1 MELLCVV
8 VTYQL
13 ALHGSVITSL
23 PPPVPASKTLVRPWT
38 LLLLRTGTSHGYDI
52 RQAII
57 ATGYPDPGSGT
68 IYRLLRDLEN
78 AGLVL
83 SHWEQP
89 AKGPE
94 RHVYRLTDEGRRQL
108 DADAAGVKGIAR
120 AARSFAREYRALGDE
135 TDDG

>member
-1 MELLCVV
+1 L
-8 VTYQL
+8 
-13 ALHGSVITSL
+13 VISSL
-23 PPPVPASKTLVRPWT
+23 PSPVPASKTLVRPWT

-68 IYRLLRDLEN
+68 IYRLLRDLEDS
-78 AGLVL
+78 GLVV

-94 RHVYRLTDEGRRQL
+94 RHVYGLTDVGRRQL
-108 DADAAGVKGIAR
+108 DDDAASVRRIAK
-120 AARSFAREYRALGDE
+120 AARSFSREYRALTAK